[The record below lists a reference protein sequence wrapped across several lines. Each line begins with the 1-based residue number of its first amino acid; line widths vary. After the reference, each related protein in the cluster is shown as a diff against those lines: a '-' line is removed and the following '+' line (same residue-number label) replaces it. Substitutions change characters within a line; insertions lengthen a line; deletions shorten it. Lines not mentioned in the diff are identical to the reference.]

1 MSWEGVNNNNNKNNK
16 GVYSLKLQWGIKDYV
31 NMQTKNLV
39 SNRDASKIGKILVFK
54 FPSDFGI
61 KN

>member
-1 MSWEGVNNNNNKNNK
+1 MG
-16 GVYSLKLQWGIKDYV
+16 QWRIKDYV

-39 SNRDASKIGKILVFK
+39 SNRDASKIGKILVFNSS
-54 FPSDFGI
+54 SDFGI